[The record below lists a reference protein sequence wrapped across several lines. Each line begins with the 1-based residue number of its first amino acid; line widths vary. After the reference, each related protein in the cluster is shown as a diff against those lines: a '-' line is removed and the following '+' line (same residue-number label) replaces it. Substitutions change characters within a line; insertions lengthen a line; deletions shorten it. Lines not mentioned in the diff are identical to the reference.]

1 MEAASEVSGKRT
13 SSMEGGFN
21 AGLTGRGSMGPLSMV
36 IRWVMAISTGATGTP
51 TRATSTRTT

>member
-21 AGLTGRGSMGPLSMV
+21 DGRTARGSVGPSTMA
-36 IRWVMAISTGATGTP
+36 IRSGLAISTGATGTYM
-51 TRATSTRTT
+51 RATSRRTT